1 MNELKITNA
10 VIKEKKTYEMSWT
23 YLVDDDGFEYEG
35 AEIVSASTKTAV
47 LLLFL
52 AWLKRREC
60 FVKILNYELRVYN
73 Y

>member
-47 LLLFL
+47 LQFFL

>member
-1 MNELKITNA
+1 MT
-10 VIKEKKTYEMSWT
+10 WF

-35 AEIVSASTKTAV
+35 SECVSASTKTAV
-47 LLLFL
+47 LQLFL

-60 FVKILNYELRVYN
+60 YVKILDYDLRVYN